1 MTDEQNNFAHTCE
14 QTTRRG
20 RGLGKKPAKVHIT
33 MRVPRHV
40 YDYFDGS
47 KIEMRAVL
55 EEHVNKNMQRC

>member
-1 MTDEQNNFAHTCE
+1 MTEE
-14 QTTRRG
+14 QTTRKG
-20 RGLGKKPAKVHIT
+20 RGPGKKPAKVHIT